1 MIRVNMI
8 SRCLGW
14 GLLRG
19 FKFYLML
26 NKILT
31 IIFFFLLVVILLVL
45 FSPLEYQRTGY
56 FWIHSWTTLF
66 LGAHLLHIR
75 LKAETTRSASGIL
88 LGVVAIIMGV
98 FFLLSLWTGTGGPI
112 HSIKIQGKKQ
122 VVICRNYTL
131 FMMGNPRCDISLG
144 YSFFNDLLVWRTG
157 KTYTKNGT
165 GESLDDLKKFE
176 LPYQPGIENSFYI
189 LLKEGYLVD
198 DYEDKVYQLKL
209 KQ

>member
-1 MIRVNMI
+1 MIRASMI

-66 LGAHLLHIR
+66 LGAHLLHKR

-112 HSIKIQGKKQ
+112 HSIKIQGKNK
-122 VVICRNYTL
+122 
-131 FMMGNPRCDISLG
+131 S
-144 YSFFNDLLVWRTG
+144 
-157 KTYTKNGT
+157 
-165 GESLDDLKKFE
+165 
-176 LPYQPGIENSFYI
+176 
-189 LLKEGYLVD
+189 
-198 DYEDKVYQLKL
+198 
-209 KQ
+209 